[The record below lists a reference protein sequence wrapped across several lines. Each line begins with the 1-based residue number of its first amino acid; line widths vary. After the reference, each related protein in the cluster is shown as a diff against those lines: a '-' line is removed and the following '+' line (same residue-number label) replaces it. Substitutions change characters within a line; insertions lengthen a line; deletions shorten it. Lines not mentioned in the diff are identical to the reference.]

1 MNRILDRRSAL
12 KMGMLTTMGL
22 GALSRYAE
30 ASTDLQSKN
39 KAVVGRWFTE
49 FWGKTYNPAVVD
61 ELASTEMF
69 LRYSLHRSRH
79 GHEDIKAFMHGFREA
94 FPDLSFLGTA
104 PLLADGDHVI
114 GQWEGGGTRTGPAF
128 SDFLAGSLPAAS
140 GKKIHFTGITI
151 LRLNNGRIV
160 EEVGLDDG
168 VTALRQLGLP
178 LNALVEGET
187 AESIC
192 AKYC

>member
-79 GHEDIKAFMHGFREA
+79 GREDIKAFMHGFREA

-114 GQWEGGGTRTGPAF
+114 GQWEVAARIQDRPLVTSWQGRCWLRRVARCTSPERQCCVLRTARSSKR
-128 SDFLAGSLPAAS
+128 SDSTMVSPHSLS
-140 GKKIHFTGITI
+140 SV
-151 LRLNNGRIV
+151 LC
-160 EEVGLDDG
+160 
-168 VTALRQLGLP
+168 ALS
-178 LNALVEGET
+178 N
-187 AESIC
+187 S
-192 AKYC
+192 

>member
-1 MNRILDRRSAL
+1 
-12 KMGMLTTMGL
+12 
-22 GALSRYAE
+22 
-30 ASTDLQSKN
+30 
-39 KAVVGRWFTE
+39 
-49 FWGKTYNPAVVD
+49 
-61 ELASTEMF
+61 
-69 LRYSLHRSRH
+69 
-79 GHEDIKAFMHGFREA
+79 MHGFREA

-114 GQWEGGGTRTGPAF
+114 GQWEGGGTHTGPAF

>member
-79 GHEDIKAFMHGFREA
+79 GREDIKAFMHGFREA
-94 FPDLSFLGTA
+94 FSRPELLGNGTSVGRRR
-104 PLLADGDHVI
+104 PCDWTV
-114 GQWEGGGTRTGPAF
+114 GGWRHAYRTG
-128 SDFLAGSLPAAS
+128 L
-140 GKKIHFTGITI
+140 
-151 LRLNNGRIV
+151 
-160 EEVGLDDG
+160 
-168 VTALRQLGLP
+168 
-178 LNALVEGET
+178 
-187 AESIC
+187 
-192 AKYC
+192 